1 MPGTAPINGP
11 KYGHHV
17 CDADDHTDKQG
28 IWQLQDRH
36 QDEAQHTDDRG
47 IDKFSGYEAAEQ
59 PVAFREDLM
68 AGRDVLLWEKC
79 INDFPAAAHQTFLII
94 QHINRNDDRDQQVDD
109 PVCDPH
115 GDRING
121 RNHVCSEIAKRCDE
135 VRDRIGDR
143 FGDRFDVEI
152 RELLLQALR
161 SASAANCK
169 RQG

>member
-1 MPGTAPINGP
+1 
-11 KYGHHV
+11 
-17 CDADDHTDKQG
+17 
-28 IWQLQDRH
+28 
-36 QDEAQHTDDRG
+36 
-47 IDKFSGYEAAEQ
+47 
-59 PVAFREDLM
+59 M
-68 AGRDVLLWEKC
+68 AGRDVLLREKC

-135 VRDRIGDR
+135 VRNRIGDR

-152 RELLLQALR
+152 RELLLQVCDQLQQRTVSARDEVDEINDVVHDLR
-161 SASAANCK
+161 KNVDEDQNSKTEHDHVGNQDCEDLVDGFVEAEFK
-169 RQG
+169 LL